1 MSILSEYFENILDNV
16 NGLSII
22 RMKETGENMQV
33 YEKLARPI
41 KEVNYLRAE
50 NAERYRV
57 IIRFFFKEYEK
68 LHNWMHKEDVFEMMK
83 STGYFENYTM
93 EQCQLDLQ
101 SLVDWGNLTAMQDS
115 NKVRTIADFKNK
127 KYRYQL
133 SEYTVEI
140 ERMTMRLEN
149 IEVEGASLEPTLLDR
164 IYQQLIR
171 YDEIKTKSDM
181 DIHGWLQLL
190 MNDFVRLNQN
200 YQGYINM
207 LNSAKAEELMKTTEF
222 LVFKDKLITY
232 LRTFVMMMQ
241 EKGGWIATY
250 LQKLTEKEMEDI
262 FSKATAYELTIPRLD
277 TVLVYDDVYEN
288 FVGRWQSFYRWFIA
302 ESGLSEMDRLYD
314 ITNEIIRKI
323 TRFAQ
328 QIVEMSNRG
337 SNRKE
342 QYFHLVDI
350 FGKCKDINE
359 AHCLSAYV
367 FGVEDCRHLDHI
379 QPRMT
384 EDIHRGVYEEN
395 PSYVQF
401 EPHSKIARKKY
412 VRKPAKDYGLEKQM
426 TKLEMEQKLEE
437 ERQRIASLTVNDQI
451 RFSELPIIPASTRKI
466 LLMWLT
472 KALGQANHC
481 AKTDDGKSYQVI
493 KKSEASC
500 VLRCEDGDFVMPDF
514 QIVFKEK
521 Q

>member
-1 MSILSEYFENILDNV
+1 M
-16 NGLSII
+16 
-22 RMKETGENMQV
+22 RV
-33 YEKLARPI
+33 YAKLTRPI

-57 IIRFFFKEYEK
+57 IIRFFFLEYEK
-68 LHNWMHKEDVFEMMK
+68 LHNWLYKEDVFAMMQK
-83 STGYFENYTM
+83 TDYFDNYSI

-101 SLVDWGNLTAMQDS
+101 SLVDWGNLTALQDS

-149 IEVEGASLEPTLLDR
+149 IEVEGASLEPTLLER
-164 IYQQLIR
+164 IYQQLIE
-171 YDEIKTKSDM
+171 YEQIKHKSDM
-181 DIHGWLQLL
+181 DVHGWLQLL

-200 YQGYINM
+200 YQGYINT

-222 LVFKDKLITY
+222 LVYKDKLITY

-241 EKGGWIATY
+241 EKGGWIASY
-250 LQKLTEKEMEDI
+250 LQNITSEEMAAVFD
-262 FSKATAYELTIPRLD
+262 KASRYELSIPRLD
-277 TVLVYDDVYEN
+277 KALIYEEVYDN
-288 FVGRWQSFYRWFIA
+288 FEGKWQSFCRWFVGDGQI
-302 ESGLSEMDRLYD
+302 SEMDRLYD
-314 ITNEIIRKI
+314 ITNEIIRKM

-342 QYFHLVDI
+342 QYFHLINI
-350 FGKCKDINE
+350 FGQCKDINE

-367 FGVEDCRHLDHI
+367 FGVEDCRHLDYI
-379 QPRMT
+379 QARMT
-384 EDIHRGVYEEN
+384 EDIHQGVYQEN

-412 VRKPAKDYGLEKQM
+412 VRKPAKDYTLEKQM
-426 TKLEMEQKLEE
+426 KKLEIEQKMEE
-437 ERQRIASLTVNDQI
+437 DRKRVAALIKNNSIDFASLPLI
-451 RFSELPIIPASTRKI
+451 HASTRKI

-472 KALGQANHC
+472 KALGQPDHC
-481 AKTDDGKSYQVI
+481 AKTDDGKSYEVI

-500 VLRCEDGDFVMPDF
+500 LLRCEDGNFMMPDF
-514 QIVFKEK
+514 KIVFKEK
-521 Q
+521 K